1 MKRFIH
7 LCFHLLLC
15 NIVFVQANPV
25 KDSLLL
31 LLKESKQDTNRV
43 NILNHLG
50 EITERSNPE
59 EKLKYTKEALILSEK
74 LIFLEGMARA
84 CLGMSNYYSLLGL
97 PDSNEIYL
105 LKSEKILLKTNNQA
119 GLAKVYGNMGALHYK
134 LGNTEKA
141 ITYFQK
147 ALTIFEKI
155 KDKPNIA
162 KANVQISLILQG
174 INNYSDA
181 MKHLTDAEK
190 INNEIGNET
199 GLIEAY
205 LNIGIIHKKTLNFD
219 SALIYYNKAFIIAEK
234 LNDKFYLA
242 KLYNNIGNV
251 YLEKSEYKAAIA
263 YYDKSIPLRLD
274 LNDWSGLNIT
284 YSNLALIY
292 SDLGKYEQSINLLKK
307 CEEISLREKD
317 KRGLMHTYKYF
328 STAYSGKKDY
338 KSAFEYFEKYSAI
351 RDTLINDQ
359 SNKLITDLE
368 KKYESEKKDKE
379 IQLLNKTNLLRD
391 SEIEKQNIDLKRKK
405 IQSYALSG
413 GILFMFVLSLVIFK
427 SYKRKKKD
435 NELILKQKREV
446 EKQNSIIETQ
456 KFEVEEKNKEILD
469 SIKYAKRLQEAILPP
484 KRLVKEWLPNSFVL
498 YKPKD
503 IVAGDF
509 YWMESLNN
517 RTYFAAADCTG
528 HGVPGAMVSVIC
540 SNALNKSLIEEN
552 IYEPAKILD
561 RTRELVIERFS
572 RSDEDV
578 KDGMDISLCSIN
590 WDSMELSWA
599 GANNPVW
606 IINPNRS
613 AWPDQVTVFIDS
625 KAGAEIKANKQPIGN
640 FLNATPFTNH
650 TFKLESGDTVYI
662 FTDGYQDQFGGDKG
676 KKLKASGLKKL
687 LETNYSKSMDEQKEI
702 ISETFEKWRGSLEQ
716 IDDVCVI
723 GVRI

>member
-219 SALIYYNKAFIIAEK
+219 SALIYYNKA
-234 LNDKFYLA
+234 
-242 KLYNNIGNV
+242 
-251 YLEKSEYKAAIA
+251 
-263 YYDKSIPLRLD
+263 
-274 LNDWSGLNIT
+274 
-284 YSNLALIY
+284 NL
-292 SDLGKYEQSINLLKK
+292 K
-307 CEEISLREKD
+307 IS
-317 KRGLMHTYKYF
+317 
-328 STAYSGKKDY
+328 
-338 KSAFEYFEKYSAI
+338 
-351 RDTLINDQ
+351 
-359 SNKLITDLE
+359 
-368 KKYESEKKDKE
+368 
-379 IQLLNKTNLLRD
+379 
-391 SEIEKQNIDLKRKK
+391 
-405 IQSYALSG
+405 
-413 GILFMFVLSLVIFK
+413 
-427 SYKRKKKD
+427 
-435 NELILKQKREV
+435 
-446 EKQNSIIETQ
+446 
-456 KFEVEEKNKEILD
+456 
-469 SIKYAKRLQEAILPP
+469 
-484 KRLVKEWLPNSFVL
+484 
-498 YKPKD
+498 
-503 IVAGDF
+503 
-509 YWMESLNN
+509 
-517 RTYFAAADCTG
+517 
-528 HGVPGAMVSVIC
+528 
-540 SNALNKSLIEEN
+540 
-552 IYEPAKILD
+552 
-561 RTRELVIERFS
+561 
-572 RSDEDV
+572 
-578 KDGMDISLCSIN
+578 
-590 WDSMELSWA
+590 
-599 GANNPVW
+599 
-606 IINPNRS
+606 
-613 AWPDQVTVFIDS
+613 
-625 KAGAEIKANKQPIGN
+625 
-640 FLNATPFTNH
+640 
-650 TFKLESGDTVYI
+650 TFKRYFFWGCLQALTSRD
-662 FTDGYQDQFGGDKG
+662 
-676 KKLKASGLKKL
+676 
-687 LETNYSKSMDEQKEI
+687 N
-702 ISETFEKWRGSLEQ
+702 
-716 IDDVCVI
+716 
-723 GVRI
+723 